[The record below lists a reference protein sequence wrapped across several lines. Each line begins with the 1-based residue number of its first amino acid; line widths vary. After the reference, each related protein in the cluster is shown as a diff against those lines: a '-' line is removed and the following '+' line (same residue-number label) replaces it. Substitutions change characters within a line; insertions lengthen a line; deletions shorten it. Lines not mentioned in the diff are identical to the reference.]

1 VTSRADAAH
10 FVFSVNHRVVVTG
23 IQDDHFDLGIS
34 IKSLILDITQNRTRS

>member
-10 FVFSVNHRVVVTG
+10 FVNHRVVVTG